1 MQLITSEEKK
11 TIEGFSNI
19 NSSNFKIHILSII
32 KNWKIDNKKNYN
44 FIINNEA
51 FNWKRLAIYIID
63 YLNLD
68 RDLYDMTL
76 DWLSEPHLFATF
88 SENKFKNL
96 IGFEK
101 YTSHLSFLYGII
113 IERCLIT
120 FVEQEFYKKQISY
133 GNFLKFQIDDAFIK
147 IYGSSFDEM
156 FNEFSENNKIKIN
169 KFNENDDENFT
180 YWCFKKRVKI
190 SEPSKL
196 ASDTKKGT
204 KFLYKLLE
212 SETKKNKFSNTKNT
226 LPKNKVDF
234 VF

>member
-1 MQLITSEEKK
+1 MQLITNEEKK
-11 TIEGFSNI
+11 TIEEFSNI

-44 FIINNEA
+44 FIINKEA

-63 YLNLD
+63 HLNLNT
-68 RDLYDMTL
+68 DLYDLTL

-120 FVEQEFYKKQISY
+120 FVEQEFFKKQISY
-133 GNFLKFQIDDAFIK
+133 GNFFKFQIDDAFIK
-147 IYGSSFDEM
+147 IYGSSYDDL
-156 FNEFSENNKIKIN
+156 FNEFIKNNKIRIN
-169 KFNENDDENFT
+169 NFDENDDENFT
-180 YWCFKKRVKI
+180 YWCFKKRIKI

-212 SETKKNKFSNTKNT
+212 SETKKNNLSKSSMSSTEK
-226 LPKNKVDF
+226 KVDF